1 MPKANKRIKK
11 TSRPARAQP
20 KLSRT
25 TVPEYEDPRDFPEE
39 FAILLAS
46 DHLEP
51 EYPKGCYL
59 IVDKRLPC
67 EKHDLVVIYPLPDAA
82 KSGTLPAIVHLRT
95 VLSPGIKLPVRLH
108 PKSEVRFALHVSDAK
123 FSKTVQTWDVH
134 KMQAM
139 YRVSRIA
146 DPAELAA

>member
-1 MPKANKRIKK
+1 MPKAK
-11 TSRPARAQP
+11 TKSSRVAPRARSQSKPSHTAAPA
-20 KLSRT
+20 
-25 TVPEYEDPRDFPEE
+25 YEDPRDFPDV

-51 EYPKGCYL
+51 EYPNGCYL

-67 EKHDLVVIYPLPDAA
+67 EKDDLVVIYPLPDAA
-82 KSGTLPAIVHLRT
+82 KSGAQPAIVFLQT
-95 VLSPGIKLPVRLH
+95 VLSPVIKLPVRLH
-108 PKSEVRFALHVSDAK
+108 PESEVRAALLVSDTK
-123 FSKTVQTWDVH
+123 SSKRAQVWDAH

-139 YRVSRIA
+139 YRVARIA